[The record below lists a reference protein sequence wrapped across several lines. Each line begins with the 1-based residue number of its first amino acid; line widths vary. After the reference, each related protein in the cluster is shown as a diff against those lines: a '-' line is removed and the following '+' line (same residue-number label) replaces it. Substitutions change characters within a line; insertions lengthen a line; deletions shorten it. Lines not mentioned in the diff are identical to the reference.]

1 MFSRP
6 GFRKLRRLSSHEEED
21 VCVMPMTC
29 VSGGWLKEAVLLQPE
44 IYDGVEMTPIKA
56 TLLWLNQVAFGS
68 NYAKEGCAYGAPC
81 TPGLARHS

>member
-1 MFSRP
+1 
-6 GFRKLRRLSSHEEED
+6 
-21 VCVMPMTC
+21 MPMTC

-68 NYAKEGCAYGAPC
+68 TRKKGVLMGPLVR
-81 TPGLARHS
+81 LASQGIRN